1 MKKSLWICLFALL
14 VVACSGGDGSGE
26 DPVVSKDYL
35 NVTPDEVRLSADG
48 ESKTITISANCRWT
62 ITKSINSDWLEVSD
76 PSGSN
81 DGIITVKAGKNSTG
95 YSRSAILTI
104 VGTNVPARRVT
115 ITQDKGSE
123 GNPSEEDFINV
134 ISSLTLSGDGETKEI
149 TISSNCNWT
158 ITSSDA
164 WLTVTP
170 SSGNGE
176 GVVTV
181 SAGKNSTGSERTA
194 TLTVQGGNAPT
205 KTVMVTQAKGT
216 DDTPVDDTQEPGKD
230 DNLPPE

>member
-1 MKKSLWICLFALL
+1 MKKNLWICLLALL
-14 VVACSGGDGSGE
+14 MVACDTIDGTE
-26 DPVVSKDYL
+26 PIVSKSYIERKDY
-35 NVTPDEVRLSADG
+35 
-48 ESKTITISANCRWT
+48 
-62 ITKSINSDWLEVSD
+62 
-76 PSGSN
+76 
-81 DGIITVKAGKNSTG
+81 
-95 YSRSAILTI
+95 
-104 VGTNVPARRVT
+104 
-115 ITQDKGSE
+115 
-123 GNPSEEDFINV
+123 INV
-134 ISSLTLSGDGETKEI
+134 ISSMSLLGDGETKEM

-181 SAGKNSTGSERTA
+181 SAGKNSTGNERTA